1 VTDEPHDRLGAALR
15 ALADV
20 IVRTG
25 ADAEEL
31 ALAAAR
37 LEAIAAYL
45 AAEPA
50 RVRVHDSPYHEMS
63 VVGGSA
69 HPWAPQL
76 HTNPD
81 GMGVRGTV
89 ELGPSYEGGPGLVH
103 GGVLSLLFD
112 HAMGQAVFVA
122 GHKAMTVSLEVRYAA
137 PTPLGVPLEVSARVE
152 RVHGR
157 RVFVHA
163 DVSTDGTVTAAASG
177 VFLTL
182 TDANVA
188 RIFPANR
195 IPAET

>member
-1 VTDEPHDRLGAALR
+1 
-15 ALADV
+15 
-20 IVRTG
+20 
-25 ADAEEL
+25 
-31 ALAAAR
+31 
-37 LEAIAAYL
+37 
-45 AAEPA
+45 
-50 RVRVHDSPYHEMS
+50 
-63 VVGGSA
+63 
-69 HPWAPQL
+69 
-76 HTNPD
+76 
-81 GMGVRGTV
+81 
-89 ELGPSYEGGPGLVH
+89 VH